1 MIRLFPNYYPRYN
14 QVCTKETL
22 NNAVL
27 NSQNAMPLKNETT
40 TDGADFS
47 IDRHKYAKIYQ
58 TVPANN
64 NNVTYTNADVGGHK
78 DIMGQIVN
86 TGRNVSQS
94 NTVKSNLK
102 DLQKKWYGN
111 RDASQIVANRRVQS
125 VGKGTFNALNTP
137 QQFVTKNNNN
147 VTYHGKRKFRAGGAK
162 VPPIVGHKYKN
173 SPIFY

>member
-14 QVCTKETL
+14 QVFTKDTI

-27 NSQNAMPLKNETT
+27 NSQNAMPLKNETS
-40 TDGADFS
+40 TDDADFS

-64 NNVTYTNADVGGHK
+64 KPVTYTNANGGSK

-86 TGRNVSQS
+86 TGRNVSQA
-94 NTVKSNLK
+94 NTVKSDLK
-102 DLQKKWYGN
+102 DLKKKWYGN

-125 VGKGTFNALNTP
+125 VGKSTFNAANTP
-137 QQFVTKNNNN
+137 LQFVTKNNNN
-147 VTYHGKRKFRAGGAK
+147 VIYHAKRMVRAGGAK

-173 SPIFY
+173 APIFY